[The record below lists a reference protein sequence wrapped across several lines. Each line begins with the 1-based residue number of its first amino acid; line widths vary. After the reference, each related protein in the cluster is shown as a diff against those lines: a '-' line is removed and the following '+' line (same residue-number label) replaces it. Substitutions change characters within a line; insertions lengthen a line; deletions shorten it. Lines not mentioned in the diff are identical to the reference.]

1 MHPLLLFICMF
12 EGPANIGTMQSQLME
27 RRDRLETKIRK
38 AYHKR
43 NMAVRRDAILH
54 HQLMA
59 YV

>member
-1 MHPLLLFICMF
+1 MF

-38 AYHKR
+38 AYHKK